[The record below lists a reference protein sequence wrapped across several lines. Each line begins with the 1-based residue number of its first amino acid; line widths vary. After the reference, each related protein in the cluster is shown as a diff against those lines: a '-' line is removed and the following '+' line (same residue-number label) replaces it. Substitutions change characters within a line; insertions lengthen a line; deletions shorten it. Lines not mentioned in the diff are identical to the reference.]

1 MGGITKT
8 IPTFDFGQLG
18 IQVYKSTFLFMATQ
32 DEGITLGVDPGGKP
46 KLALQYLR
54 SYEHL
59 GTAEVTIHSPYVWH
73 CKQLGG
79 QGSGKRATWRRSLG
93 EPAGF
98 TRWDPHLR

>member
-1 MGGITKT
+1 MT
-8 IPTFDFGQLG
+8 
-18 IQVYKSTFLFMATQ
+18 TQ
-32 DEGITLGVDPGGKP
+32 DEGITLRVDPGGKP

-93 EPAGF
+93 ELAKGQGLYKVGPPFKVAKLVNITPTTWAYSIPSGKL
-98 TRWDPHLR
+98 TC